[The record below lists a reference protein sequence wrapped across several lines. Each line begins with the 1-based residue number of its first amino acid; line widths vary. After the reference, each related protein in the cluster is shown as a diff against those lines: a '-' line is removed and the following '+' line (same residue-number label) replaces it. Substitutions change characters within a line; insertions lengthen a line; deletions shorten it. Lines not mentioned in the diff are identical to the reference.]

1 MTFVCLWSPDAPT
14 AAASATELAA
24 ALLRHTPRL
33 FAKRPGLVWADGR
46 GLDARALAPE
56 LLAALRDAGAGAS
69 RAGIA
74 ATPIAAEVA
83 AVHGGEEIALVAP
96 GEDRAFLAPWPI
108 SVLEPPRELLPALD
122 GTGIERCGDLA
133 RLAREAVE
141 VRFGALGLA
150 LWRLARADD
159 LRPLFQP
166 VPRALPHASLAWSE
180 YLLHDCERLLFV
192 VNRLAGSVCAALHEL
207 GEGATAFTLG
217 FALAN
222 GRTLDLPFHPSRT
235 SADQRAWMR
244 LMRDALD
251 RVQLEDGV
259 TGLTLTVDAVRG
271 SECVQGDILDR
282 GFASAGAAAE
292 ALARV
297 LDGDAAA
304 LRPERTRHPLAR
316 RRTRWIAEQ
325 PSFVWARPQIGG
337 GDTDPEIALYL
348 LPEPET
354 VEAVTVDRQG
364 FAVPVRYRGHDG
376 EHELVAASGPD
387 CISGGQWEEAYAF
400 EAYCCVR
407 ADGELVQLCRDA
419 MEGRWRVE
427 GVWR

>member
-33 FAKRPGLVWADGR
+33 VAKRPGLVWADGR
-46 GLDARALAPE
+46 GLDARALAPA
-56 LLAALRDAGAGAS
+56 LLGALRGAGGGVS

-83 AVHGGEEIALVAP
+83 AVHGADEITLVAP

-108 SVLEPPRELLPALD
+108 AVLEPPRELLPALG
-122 GTGIERCGDLA
+122 GTGIECCGDLA

-141 VRFGALGLA
+141 VRFGPLGLA
-150 LWRLARADD
+150 LWRLSRADD
-159 LRPLFQP
+159 VRPLFQP

-180 YLLHDCERLLFV
+180 YLLHDSERLLFV
-192 VNRLAGSVCAALHEL
+192 VNRLAGSVCEALHGL
-207 GEGATAFTLG
+207 GEGATAFTLS

-222 GRTLDLPFHPSRT
+222 GQTLDLPFHPSRT

-251 RVQLEDGV
+251 RLQLEDGV

-297 LDGDAAA
+297 LDGDGAA

-316 RRTRWIAEQ
+316 RRTRWIEEHPA
-325 PSFVWARPQIGG
+325 FIWARPQIGA

-348 LPEPET
+348 LAEPEPVAAE
-354 VEAVTVDRQG
+354 TVDRQG
-364 FAVPVRYRGHDG
+364 FAVPIRYRDQSG

-387 CISGGQWEEAYAF
+387 CISGGQWEEAYAY

-419 MEGRWRVE
+419 VGGAWKVE

>member
-1 MTFVCLWSPDAPT
+1 MTFVCLSSPDAPT
-14 AAASATELAA
+14 AAASATEVAA
-24 ALLRHTPRL
+24 ALLRRTPRL
-33 FAKRPGLVWADGR
+33 FAKRPGLVWADAR

-56 LLAALRDAGAGAS
+56 LLAALHAAGAGAS

-74 ATPIAAEVA
+74 ATPVAAEVA
-83 AVHGGEEIALVAP
+83 AMHGTEEITVVAP
-96 GEDRAFLAPWPI
+96 GDDRAFLAPWPI
-108 SVLEPPRELLPALD
+108 AVLEPPRELLPALD
-122 GTGIERCGDLA
+122 GTGIECCGDLA

-141 VRFGALGLA
+141 VRFGAAGLT

-159 LRPLFQP
+159 VRPLFQP
-166 VPRALPHASLAWSE
+166 VPRALPEASLAWSE
-180 YLLHDCERLLFV
+180 YLLHDSERLLFV
-192 VNRLAGSVCAALHEL
+192 INRLAGNVCEALHAR

-222 GRTLDLPFHPSRT
+222 GRTLELPFHPSRT

-251 RVQLEDGV
+251 RVELEDGV
-259 TGLTLTVDAVRG
+259 TGLMLTVDAVRG
-271 SECVQGDILDR
+271 SESVQGDILDR

-297 LDGDAAA
+297 LDGDGAA
-304 LRPERTRHPLAR
+304 LRPESTQHPLAR
-316 RRTRWIAEQ
+316 RRTRWIEEQ
-325 PSFVWARPQIGG
+325 PSFIWARPQLGT
-337 GDTDPEIALYL
+337 GDTSPEIALYL

-354 VEAVTVDRQG
+354 VAAVTVDRQG
-364 FAVPVRYRGHDG
+364 FAVPVRYRDRAG

-387 CISGGQWEEAYAF
+387 CISGGQWEEAYAC

-407 ADGELVQLCRDA
+407 TDGELVQLCRDA
-419 MEGRWRVE
+419 LKGEWRVE
-427 GVWR
+427 GIWR